1 MLFGIMS
8 GLCIM
13 GTKSILNM
21 STIMVAALVACSDA
35 SAAVM
40 RLQVRVVDA
49 DTGEPIAGAEVG
61 AGFSNPPAM
70 WGGESHDVER
80 DGVTDK
86 NGVCSFLGRS
96 SRGECDFTARKTGEY
111 YSGDGEWKL
120 SVKDHDLPLV
130 PHFHSMTVA
139 LHRVKSP
146 IPLFVN
152 EVSVVKTMGIF
163 GDENVVRY
171 DLMKGDWM
179 PPKGAGEL
187 ADVEFVRHAT
197 EELGLGTN
205 GAGIVDMRLRD
216 HVTVR
221 FLGEDCGIVAVNP
234 FLDSYLKWRTAP
246 ECGYE
251 REHICERTTPEDL
264 QVKVNWDGDQ
274 CHCFRI
280 RVKKD
285 SNGEIV
291 EAYYG
296 KIYGGIKFNLEKK
309 DSSWQISGIG
319 FLYYLNPTSL
329 NKNLEYDQ
337 KHNLNTGTRCRFAP

>member
-1 MLFGIMS
+1 M
-8 GLCIM
+8 
-13 GTKSILNM
+13 KQ
-21 STIMVAALVACSDA
+21 IMVVALMALFCNDTA
-35 SAAVM
+35 AAVM
-40 RLQVRVVDA
+40 RLQVCVVDA

-61 AGFSNPPAM
+61 AGFSNPTIF

-80 DGVTDK
+80 DGITDK
-86 NGVCSFLGRS
+86 NGSCSFLGRS
-96 SRGECDFTARKTGEY
+96 SRGECGFTVKKTGEY
-111 YSGDGEWKL
+111 YNGYGEWKL

-152 EVSVVKTMGIF
+152 KISLSQGDGIF
-163 GDENVVRY
+163 GDEDTVQY

-179 PPKGAGEL
+179 PPKGAGEV
-187 ADVEFVRHAT
+187 ADVEFVRHVT

-205 GAGIVDMRLRD
+205 GAGFVDMRLRD
-216 HVTVR
+216 HMTVK

-234 FLDSYLKWRTAP
+234 HLDSYLKWRTAP
-246 ECGYE
+246 ESGYE
-251 REHICERTTPEDL
+251 LEHICERTTPEDL

-285 SNGEIV
+285 AKGDIV

-296 KIYGGIKFNLEKK
+296 KIYNGIRFYLEPRATKRV
-309 DSSWQISGIG
+309 SGVG
-319 FLYYLNPTSL
+319 FQYYLNPTPL
-329 NKNLEYDQ
+329 GRNLEYDQ
-337 KHNLNTGTRCRFAP
+337 KHNLNPKMRNNYQFAP